1 MLLHLLLAL
10 QAPLAARADTLRP
23 KNDALNHDVSIV
35 LSDTGTHIVGIMATT
50 WRLRSADPI
59 EVQLDSVYRVVR
71 VLTDGEGEKRMGR
84 ITFALNQGGGV
95 YIPHKKQAGDTLVTS
110 IRYHGIPRDG
120 LVIRIDSTT
129 GARTVFADNWPDRA
143 HKWIPLEDHPS
154 DKATVALHIE
164 VPAGIQVIA
173 TGVLQ
178 KIDTLPRNRTV
189 WHFRMNQRISPYGI
203 VFGAARL
210 VTTTVPDAGCAVKCV
225 PLAVVTYPQDSAL
238 AMQKVFPR
246 VGDMIDFFS
255 GLIGP
260 FPYDRLSHVQSTTM
274 FGGMENPTAIFYDTR
289 GIAAGT
295 MSEATVAHETA
306 HQWFG
311 DAVTEDDWHHV
322 WLSEGFATYYSAL
335 WVRHADGDSAF
346 ARVMAAAADRIRK
359 APETERPIID
369 LAQTSLFALL
379 NSNSYP
385 KGAWVLHTLRGLIG
399 DSAYHSGI
407 RDWYRTYRDTS
418 ALSDD
423 FARVMSRAAQQDL
436 TPYFTQALT
445 QPGYPKL
452 EVGWR
457 HGGNA
462 LTLTVRQVQSKAWG
476 FFTLPKLVIR
486 VDGQEFVRSVSGQE
500 TTLTLDGVRRT
511 PKLVEIDPDHWWL
524 LDATVRP
531 AR

>member
-1 MLLHLLLAL
+1 MLLLLLAL

-35 LSDTGTHIVGIMATT
+35 LSDTGTHFVGIMQTT
-50 WRLRSADPI
+50 WRLRSSDPI

-71 VLTDGEGEKRMGR
+71 VLTDGEGEKRLGR
-84 ITFALNQGGGV
+84 ITFAINPGGGV
-95 YIPHKKQAGDTLVTS
+95 YIPHHKQAGDTLVTS

-129 GARTVFADNWPDRA
+129 GSRTVFADNWPDRA
-143 HKWIPLEDHPS
+143 HKWLPLEDHPS
-154 DKATVALHIE
+154 DKATVAMHIE

-178 KIDTLPRNRTV
+178 KIDTLPRGRTV
-189 WHFRMNQRISPYGI
+189 WHYRMNQRISPYGI
-203 VFGAARL
+203 VFGAAKL
-210 VTTTVPDAGCAVKCV
+210 ATTTVPDAGCAVKCV
-225 PLAVVTYPQDSAL
+225 PLAVVTYPQDSAV
-238 AMQKVFPR
+238 AMKTAFPR

-289 GIAAGT
+289 AVASGK

-335 WVRHADGDSAF
+335 WVRHADGEPAF
-346 ARVMAAAADRIRK
+346 QTVMAAAADRIRK
-359 APETERPIID
+359 APETNRPIID
-369 LAQTSLFALL
+369 LAQTDLFALL

-385 KGAWVLHTLRGLIG
+385 KGSWVLHTLRGLIG
-399 DSAYHSGI
+399 DSAYNTGI
-407 RDWYRTYRDTS
+407 RDWYRSYRDSS
-418 ALSDD
+418 ALSED
-423 FARVMSRAAQQDL
+423 FARVMSKASGQDL
-436 TPYFTQALT
+436 SGYFTQALT
-445 QPGYPKL
+445 QPGFPQL
-452 EVGWR
+452 QLTWR
-457 HGGNA
+457 HVKQT
-462 LTLTVRQVQSKAWG
+462 LQLTVRQTQPTAWG
-476 FFTLPKLVIR
+476 SFSLPNLVIR
-486 VDGQEFVRSVSGQE
+486 VDGKDFVTQVSGPE
-500 TTLTLDGVRRT
+500 TVLTLEGVAKL
-511 PKLVEIDPDHWWL
+511 PKRVEVDPDHWWL
-524 LDATVRP
+524 LDASVSRQP
-531 AR
+531 